1 VRFFFQGEKELV
13 NQKQVRL
20 AFCKATDHDEG
31 PRQRT
36 NESEG
41 ILFSLDA
48 IPEFPDSPP
57 VLTARKSINIES
69 LDILDNS
76 PEITVSNDDNC

>member
-1 VRFFFQGEKELV
+1 M

-20 AFCKATDHDEG
+20 AFCKATDHDEC

-36 NESEG
+36 NEPEG
-41 ILFSLDA
+41 KKTLFSLDA